1 MIDVFLIKD
10 GIVANIVVIENLA
23 LAQELFPDLTVVE
36 RTEDNKHIN
45 PGDPMP

>member
-23 LAQELFPDLTVVE
+23 LAQQLFPDLTVVE

-45 PGDPMP
+45 PGDSMP

>member
-23 LAQELFPDLTVVE
+23 LAQQLFPDLTVVE

-45 PGDPMP
+45 PGDPMS